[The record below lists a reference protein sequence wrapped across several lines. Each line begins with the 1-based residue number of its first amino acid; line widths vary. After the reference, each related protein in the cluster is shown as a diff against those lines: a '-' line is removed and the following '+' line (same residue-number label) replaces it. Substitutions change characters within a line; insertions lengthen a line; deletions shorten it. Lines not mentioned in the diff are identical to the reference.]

1 MRRSLLWVWVLV
13 MAVAAPGVTDA
24 GQKKSKK
31 RKPEAFTLVARD
43 SHETR
48 GGVDVRLDERGRG
61 WRADGNEIAT
71 WVLVASRDGAF
82 HEAYFTSDE
91 PWAEL
96 DAFGSLFQAVPA
108 DGGVR
113 VTVRAGV
120 TGTVPD
126 DDLKARVIAEAD
138 RRRIVQSG
146 TGMMKQAGV
155 ARVILAGD
163 GFRAVDARVGTYSGT
178 ILGFHVDPYAAITLP
193 LLKGAKTATLVR
205 DAEVE
210 IAGLGVTSTADG
222 LIVRKGK
229 KTRLVPA
236 GWAEAVMFARVL
248 WVRGDE
254 LIVTTSKQA
263 RPKKKGITTTKAIAL
278 VKAEADQRD
287 IAYDRASSIAHAD
300 NGLLE
305 VTLSLGKTKVVS
317 AILGTHTRKFLAYD
331 VTPPGRTQ
339 VPVTPPQDPPSAT
352 GRDIGAAMTKV
363 LDEHNRYRANHCA
376 PALSWSDEL
385 AAAAQAWA
393 ERLRDTGC
401 QFEHSSTKYGEN
413 LAAGTPGH
421 LPPEDV
427 VRMWY
432 DEIAD
437 YDFASGKFE
446 ASTGHFTQVVWK
458 SSTRLGCGMV
468 SDCNGMDIWVCQYDP
483 PGNYEGKYDDNVVPT
498 TCKR

>member
-13 MAVAAPGVTDA
+13 LAVAAPGVTDA
-24 GQKKSKK
+24 GGKAKKK

-43 SHETR
+43 AHETR
-48 GGVDVRLDERGRG
+48 GGVNVRLDERGRG

-71 WVLVASRDGAF
+71 WVLVASQDGAF

-113 VTVRAGV
+113 VTVRPAV
-120 TGTVPD
+120 TDAVPD
-126 DDLKARVIAEAD
+126 ADLEARVIAEAAK
-138 RRRIVQSG
+138 RRIAHVG
-146 TGMMKQAGV
+146 IGMIKRAGV
-155 ARVILAGD
+155 ARVMLGGD
-163 GFRAVDARVGTYSGT
+163 GFRAVDARVGTYSGS
-178 ILGFHVDPYAAITLP
+178 ILGFHVDPYAAITPP
-193 LLKGAKTATLVR
+193 LLKGAKKTPLVR

-210 IAGLGVTSTADG
+210 IAGLGVTATADG

-229 KTRLVPA
+229 KTKLVPA

-263 RPKKKGITTTKAIAL
+263 RPKKHGITTTKAIAL
-278 VKAEADQRD
+278 VKAEADLRD
-287 IAYDRASSIAHAD
+287 IAYDRASSIAHSD

-305 VTLSLGKTKVVS
+305 VTLSLGKTKIVS
-317 AILGTHTRKFLAYD
+317 ALLGTHTRKFLAYD

-339 VPVTPPQDPPSAT
+339 VPVTPSRDPTPDT
-352 GRDIGAAMTKV
+352 GRDIGAGMTKV
-363 LDEHNRYRANHCA
+363 LDEHNRYRAKHCA
-376 PALSWSDEL
+376 PALTWSDEL

-393 ERLRDTGC
+393 ERLRDAGC

-427 VRMWY
+427 VGMWY

-446 ASTGHFTQVVWK
+446 MSTGHFTQVVWK
-458 SSTRLGCGMV
+458 SSKRLGCGMV

-483 PGNYEGKYDDNVVPT
+483 PGNYGDQYDANVLPM
-498 TCKR
+498 TCK